1 MEFFITKTLHII
13 IECEVNNVIGKFIVD
28 TGASNSCLDYNR
40 AVKFNLN
47 FEKLNQN
54 ALSASDEIKETFISY
69 KNQIKI
75 GKWIIGKR
83 DLILFNMNHINKLFV
98 LDEEL
103 EIDGIIGSDI
113 LVEYKATIDLKKNK
127 ISLEL

>member
-1 MEFFITKTLHII
+1 
-13 IECEVNNVIGKFIVD
+13 
-28 TGASNSCLDYNR
+28 
-40 AVKFNLN
+40 
-47 FEKLNQN
+47 
-54 ALSASDEIKETFISY
+54 
-69 KNQIKI
+69 
-75 GKWIIGKR
+75 
-83 DLILFNMNHINKLFV
+83 MNHINKLFV